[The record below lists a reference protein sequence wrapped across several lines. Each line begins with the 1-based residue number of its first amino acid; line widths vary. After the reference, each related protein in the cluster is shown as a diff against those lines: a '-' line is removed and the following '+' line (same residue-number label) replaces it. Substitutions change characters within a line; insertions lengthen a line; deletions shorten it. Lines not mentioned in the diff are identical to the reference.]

1 MNMCDSSLVCLAS
14 KSSGR
19 PPGDEAA
26 QGHAHDEDEDKAV
39 AAGGHGGRAIHG
51 GRGQLRETVNL
62 REERSHFK
70 KGKSNRLQDVSNP
83 AASSRGERHL
93 VYDAQS

>member
-1 MNMCDSSLVCLAS
+1 MNTCDSSLVCLAS

-39 AAGGHGGRAIHG
+39 AAGGHGGCAVHG
-51 GRGQLRETVNL
+51 GRGQLRETVDL
-62 REERSHFK
+62 RGGTFSFQKGEIQSPPRCFK
-70 KGKSNRLQDVSNP
+70 PCGVQ
-83 AASSRGERHL
+83 SR
-93 VYDAQS
+93 